1 MVISQIAGLAT
12 AFGTGELSGAGF
24 GPNYTIL
31 MKLGYEFF
39 APRILEEME
48 KNPNVFFQDTLWF
61 QKFQKQIKLYS
72 DKVMEQTLD
81 TLLHIPQK
89 TINAID
95 NKFQGGGIIPEN
107 PNIPISVSPA
117 FNRLNTVNQVAQN
130 IDFQP
135 FIDAIS
141 NFFNSMAKLGT
152 IPQAFGS
159 DTPTIN
165 TGSGS
170 QNTRT
175 LISLTRIQLQPW
187 SFTDLNNAMSAIT
200 KNNSPYDGT
209 TQGIIRDL
217 WNKGRT
223 RITTSQT
230 TQRQTNI
237 TQFQNVKI
245 PTSNIPSRSS
255 KRPAGQSIKIERIRL
270 IKQIARL
277 GQIVKLRQNF
287 IFKKLHDNNFR
298 TRYRTGTTNFI
309 KSLKTEQQKLTFL
322 LNNYTF

>member
-31 MKLGYEFF
+31 MKLGYEFY

-48 KNPNVFFQDTLWF
+48 KNPNIFFQDTMWF

-72 DKVMEQTLD
+72 DKVMEETLD

-95 NKFQGGGIIPEN
+95 AKFGIQTNVLAQNLQSNVKGGLEIVENIQSTLAPQGDPWAGWNNFWNAMANRIPNSQYAFAEDS
-107 PNIPISVSPA
+107 PPISTTSGI
-117 FNRLNTVNQVAQN
+117 T
-130 IDFQP
+130 
-135 FIDAIS
+135 
-141 NFFNSMAKLGT
+141 NS
-152 IPQAFGS
+152 
-159 DTPTIN
+159 
-165 TGSGS
+165 
-170 QNTRT
+170 RT
-175 LISLTRIQLQPW
+175 LISLTRIALQSW

-223 RITTSQT
+223 RIRTTQT

-245 PTSNIPSRSS
+245 PTSNIPPRST
-255 KRPAGQSIKIERIRL
+255 KRPAGQSVKIERIRL

-277 GQIVKLRQNF
+277 GQIVKSRQNF

-298 TRYRTGTTNFI
+298 SRYRIGTTNFI